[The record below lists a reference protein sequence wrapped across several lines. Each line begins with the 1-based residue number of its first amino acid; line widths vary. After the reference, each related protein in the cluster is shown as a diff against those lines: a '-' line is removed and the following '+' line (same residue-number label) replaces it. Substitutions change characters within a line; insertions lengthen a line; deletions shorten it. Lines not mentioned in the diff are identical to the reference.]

1 MDLEQNK
8 KRNSCIQPGRVLV
21 EEFLQPLELSQN
33 RLALDIHVPA
43 HRISEIV
50 RGKRR
55 ISPDSALRL
64 ALYFHTTPQFW
75 LNLQME
81 YDLAQARAELSETI
95 QREITNCA
103 PPIRRSI
110 A

>member
-1 MDLEQNK
+1 MIKSQ
-8 KRNSCIQPGRVLV
+8 SIHPGRILI
-21 EEFLQPLELSQN
+21 EEFLAPLGISQN
-33 RLALDIHVPA
+33 RLALDIRVPA

-81 YDLAQARAELSETI
+81 YDLDNARTELSETI
-95 QREITNCA
+95 QREITSCA
-103 PPIRRSI
+103 PPIRR
-110 A
+110 AMA